1 MSKQFVYDVMPE
13 NRDVIVFFLIYGK
26 IVAIRKLDFGRM
38 VRNLTFSLI
47 VTFYLTEPE
56 SKTKKSLTQ
65 PLYYSFE

>member
-38 VRNLTFSLI
+38 V
-47 VTFYLTEPE
+47 Y
-56 SKTKKSLTQ
+56 
-65 PLYYSFE
+65 